1 MNKEITYENDFGEYN
16 NPRYDKLWIGSKKKL
31 KKEELL
37 IYIEE
42 LEKANLYLEEKLSR
56 INHDCCQTR
65 KDHYINEEN
74 WEKDWDEL
82 TEFEKDLYYSG
93 YLHYADEINGYFF
106 NGVWE

>member
-16 NPRYDKLWIGSKKKL
+16 NPRYDKLWK
-31 KKEELL
+31 
-37 IYIEE
+37 
-42 LEKANLYLEEKLSR
+42 KLSR

-65 KDHYINEEN
+65 RDHYINEEN
-74 WEKDWDEL
+74 WEKEWDGL